1 MSDADH
7 TPPSTKPLSNL
18 ETAAPITPETLPDAP
33 ATEFNDVEFD
43 DVEFDDVEFDADEEE
58 GFDEFEAAPQ
68 FSDAESSQYQSE
80 FQNSVFEEE
89 EAPPEME
96 RVAKLIAK
104 AGIASRRAAEEM
116 IAAGRVTLNGHT
128 IAEQGIKADILN
140 DRIVVDGHPLRISEK
155 PGVVLVFHKP
165 RLVMTTKDDPG
176 GRSTV
181 MDFLPRKWQSLHPV
195 GRLDFDTS
203 GVLLLTDDGT
213 LTHLLTHPSH
223 GAEKVYEARVRGFI
237 EPGTVE
243 KLERG
248 VRLDDGMS
256 APCRAKVMAQRD
268 KNALVQLVLREGR
281 NRQVRRMLDAVGH
294 PANALRR
301 ISFAGVEL
309 EGLLAGEFRVLL
321 PGEVKALRRRVES
334 KVKKLSSPKGK
345 FSKRK
350 IIPMEAPKA
359 AETEVVPF
367 KVPHKR
373 LERAAIVSATPTTAA
388 ERASDAARKRV
399 TKAAPKTE
407 AKTEAKREVRRPR
420 NAPNTPEAPRLERKG
435 SKARAISDA
444 QRESQ
449 RDAKPK
455 ARPKSDSRTPTKPR
469 AVSRS
474 ADERPIKI
482 YNPIP
487 LNPDPRDSQ
496 KGGKSS
502 NRAPK
507 ASSDAPKRPNRAPVA
522 NRVDKRWKS

>member
-1 MSDADH
+1 M
-7 TPPSTKPLSNL
+7 PS
-18 ETAAPITPETLPDAP
+18 
-33 ATEFNDVEFD
+33 
-43 DVEFDDVEFDADEEE
+43 
-58 GFDEFEAAPQ
+58 Q
-68 FSDAESSQYQSE
+68 FSEAEANEIRPQ
-80 FQNSVFEEE
+80 FQNSVAAPDE
-89 EAPPEME
+89 EAEPELE
-96 RVAKLIAK
+96 RVSKLIAK
-104 AGIASRRAAEEM
+104 AGIASRRAAKEM

-128 IAEQGIKADILN
+128 FTEQGTKADILN
-140 DRIVVDGHPLRISEK
+140 DRIVVDGHPLRMSEK

-203 GVLLLTDDGT
+203 GVLLLTDDGE

-223 GAEKVYEARVRGFI
+223 GAEKVYEARVRGVV
-237 EPGTVE
+237 EPSAIE

-248 VRLDDGMS
+248 VRLDDGPS

-309 EGLLAGEFRVLL
+309 EGLLAGESRILL

-345 FSKRK
+345 FSKRTLPK
-350 IIPMEAPKA
+350 LEAAQVNA
-359 AETEVVPF
+359 AKTAEPETVPF

-373 LERAAIVSATPTTAA
+373 LERAAISAATPAPASTTAA
-388 ERASDAARKRV
+388 QRASAAAKKRV
-399 TKAAPKTE
+399 TKASPKIDAAE
-407 AKTEAKREVRRPR
+407 PKREVRRPR
-420 NAPNTPEAPRLERKG
+420 NAPDVAEKPRLERKG

-444 QRESQ
+444 QRDQ
-449 RDAKPK
+449 
-455 ARPKSDSRTPTKPR
+455 KPR
-469 AVSRS
+469 ARAKPDANSNAKS
-474 ADERPIKI
+474 AAKPRGADGRPLKI

-487 LNPDPRDSQ
+487 QNPDPRDAKSANPRPS
-496 KGGKSS
+496 KSASKSS
-502 NRAPK
+502 TGAPNRPT
-507 ASSDAPKRPNRAPVA
+507 RAPVA
-522 NRVDKRWKS
+522 GRIDKRWKS

>member
-1 MSDADH
+1 
-7 TPPSTKPLSNL
+7 
-18 ETAAPITPETLPDAP
+18 
-33 ATEFNDVEFD
+33 
-43 DVEFDDVEFDADEEE
+43 
-58 GFDEFEAAPQ
+58 
-68 FSDAESSQYQSE
+68 
-80 FQNSVFEEE
+80 
-89 EAPPEME
+89 ME
-96 RVAKLIAK
+96 RVSKLIAK

-128 IAEQGIKADILN
+128 FTEQGTKADILN
-140 DRIVVDGHPLRISEK
+140 DRIIVDGHPLRISEK

-203 GVLLLTDDGT
+203 GVLLLTDDGE

-223 GAEKVYEARVRGFI
+223 GAEKVYEARVRGVV
-237 EPGTVE
+237 EPSAIE

-248 VRLDDGMS
+248 VRLDDGPT
-256 APCRAKVMAQRD
+256 APCRAKLMAQRD

-309 EGLLAGEFRVLL
+309 EGLPAGEFRILL

-350 IIPMEAPKA
+350 IPPLEAAQVNA
-359 AETEVVPF
+359 AKTATEPEVVPF
-367 KVPHKR
+367 KTSHTR
-373 LERAAIVSATPTTAA
+373 LERAAIKKAAPAATSTTAA
-388 ERASDAARKRV
+388 QRASDAARKRV
-399 TKAAPKTE
+399 TKAVPKTD
-407 AKTEAKREVRRPR
+407 AKAESKREVRRPR
-420 NAPNTPEAPRLERKG
+420 NAPDTPEAPRLERKG

-444 QRESQ
+444 QRAQKPAPRSKP
-449 RDAKPK
+449 DA
-455 ARPKSDSRTPTKPR
+455 
-469 AVSRS
+469 RS
-474 ADERPIKI
+474 AESRPATPRTSDGRPLNIR
-482 YNPIP
+482 NPVP
-487 LNPDPRDSQ
+487 RNPDPRDA
-496 KGGKSS
+496 K
-502 NRAPK
+502 P
-507 ASSDAPKRPNRAPVA
+507 SSDAPKRAPVA
-522 NRVDKRWKS
+522 NRIDKRWKS